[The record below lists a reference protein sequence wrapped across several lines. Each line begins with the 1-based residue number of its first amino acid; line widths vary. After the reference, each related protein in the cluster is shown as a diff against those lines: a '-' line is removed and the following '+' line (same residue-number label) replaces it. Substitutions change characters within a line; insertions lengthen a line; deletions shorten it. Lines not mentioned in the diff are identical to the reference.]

1 MLLSKSKY
9 LCGLQCPLLLWVEF
23 NDKKRI
29 PSVGDSTQFRFDQGH
44 LIGEYAKKLF
54 PYGLNIPTS
63 PFMANIKLTKKLL
76 KQEKVLFEPGFMVD
90 NLYSRADFLVPV
102 NGKWDII
109 EVKSGTSVKDINI
122 HDIAFQKYCYIKSGL
137 KIRKCFLMFVNN
149 EYVRNGDINVNELF
163 VKQDISS
170 EVDEAYIGIEK
181 RIEKMF
187 KIISSKEPLKIL
199 GLNCNSPYE
208 CSLKSECWDFLED
221 GNVFELCMG
230 GKKSFE
236 LFNSGVLKIKDIPD
250 NFELTVKQQIQK
262 ECSLSGKPHISP
274 LEIKDF
280 LKTLNYPLYFL
291 DFETIATAVPLF
303 DGVRPY
309 QPVPFQFSLHV
320 VQKDGSKKHF
330 SFLSDG
336 KSDPRKKFVSS
347 LKKVLGSKG
356 SIVVYNK
363 SFESGILKALGLFFP
378 EENKWVENV
387 ILRIVDLIIPF
398 RNFSFY
404 DNVQKGSAS
413 LKKVLPAVTGKDY
426 NKLEIA
432 DGMTAS
438 LDFLRII
445 QGNVP
450 DKEKEKIRK
459 NLEKYCGLDTEG
471 MVWIVDELKKRI

>member
-9 LCGLQCPLLLWVEF
+9 LCGLQCPLLLWVGF

-29 PSVGDSTQFRFDQGH
+29 PSIDASTLFRFDQGH
-44 LIGEYAKKLF
+44 LLGEYAKKLF

-63 PFMANIKLTKKLL
+63 PFMANVKLTKKLL
-76 KQEKVLFEPGFMVD
+76 KQGKVLFEPGFMAG
-90 NLYSRADFLVPV
+90 NIYSRADILVPV
-102 NGKWDII
+102 KDEWDII
-109 EVKSGTSVKDINI
+109 EVKSTTSVKDINI
-122 HDIAFQKYCYIKSGL
+122 HDVAFQKHCYIKSGL

-149 EYVRNGDINVNELF
+149 EYVRDGDINVNELF

-170 EVDEAYIGIEK
+170 EVDEALVGIEG

-187 KIISSKEPLKIL
+187 GIISSKEPSKIL

-208 CSLKSECWDFLED
+208 CPLRDECWDFLED

-236 LFNSGVLKIKDIPD
+236 LFNSGVLKIRDIPD
-250 NFELTVKQQIQK
+250 SFRLNAKQQIQK
-262 ECSLSGKPHISP
+262 ECSLSGKPHISSE
-274 LEIKDF
+274 EIKCF
-280 LKTLNYPLYFL
+280 LKTLHYPVYFL

-303 DGVRPY
+303 NGVRPY

-320 VQKDGSKKHF
+320 VGKNGSKEHF

-336 KSDPRKKFVSS
+336 KGDPRPKFISS

-363 SFESGILKALGLFFP
+363 SFEIGVLRGLFFQK
-378 EENKWVENV
+378 EKKWVEDV
-387 ILRIVDLIIPF
+387 VLRIVDLIVLF

-404 DNVQKGSAS
+404 DSAQKGSAS
-413 LKKVLPAVTGKDY
+413 LKKVLPAVTGKNY

-438 LDFLRII
+438 LEFLRIM
-445 QGNVP
+445 QGDVSDK
-450 DKEKEKIRK
+450 DKEKLRK
-459 NLEKYCGLDTEG
+459 NLEKYCCLDTEG
-471 MVWIVDELKKRI
+471 MVWIVDGLKGI